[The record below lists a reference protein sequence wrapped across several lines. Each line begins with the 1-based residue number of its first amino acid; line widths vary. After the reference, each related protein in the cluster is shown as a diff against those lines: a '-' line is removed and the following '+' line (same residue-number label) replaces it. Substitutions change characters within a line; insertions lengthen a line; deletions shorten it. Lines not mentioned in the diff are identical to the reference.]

1 MFGTDFYF
9 GCRNDNGVRSRFSDV
24 NIYDIKIYTSSQ
36 SEYAIVQNYISATEQ
51 ARLVRGQ
58 IDASLDAE
66 LRTKNLFDS
75 AGNCLI
81 WDKTLDGGKGGFLT
95 GELLYS
101 KLVEQMEINTPYPIV
116 LVEETSNSPTL
127 FEPYSTAIFSA
138 SDKVE
143 VMGKKFPVK
152 ITYQDSKGKVVITT
166 PSGVSE
172 NNGVTIGLQGT
183 SSLSYNAKNFEIYM
197 GDVDQTGKKMLFQPT
212 DDWLPENEFTLKADV
227 VDSAHVNNVVIGQIV
242 NGRAKTLLD
251 SLLHHSEQLHLCH

>member
-1 MFGTDFYF
+1 MFPAIDIGAGVSFFQPMGFHISCTYKADSSSYPEEVICGIGQYEDGELKTGYEVSLEKAVCKIGSADTLTVKLPQNELLTVDLDVSLLSGNAWYFKIYVNGVLSAVSRVLQSDIDWMFGTDFYF

-81 WDKTLDGGKGGFLT
+81 WDKTLDGGKGGFLS
-95 GELLYS
+95 GELLYA
-101 KLVEQMEINTPYPIV
+101 KLVEQMEVNTPYPIV

-127 FEPYSTAIFSA
+127 FEP
-138 SDKVE
+138 
-143 VMGKKFPVK
+143 
-152 ITYQDSKGKVVITT
+152 
-166 PSGVSE
+166 
-172 NNGVTIGLQGT
+172 
-183 SSLSYNAKNFEIYM
+183 
-197 GDVDQTGKKMLFQPT
+197 
-212 DDWLPENEFTLKADV
+212 
-227 VDSAHVNNVVIGQIV
+227 
-242 NGRAKTLLD
+242 
-251 SLLHHSEQLHLCH
+251 